1 MCIDLNLSKKNAYTV
16 SKNGIELYSETYS
29 LPQMISVCQVMPGD
43 VIDIRF
49 TCKKGESGTI
59 NVSACLLDEDLFRQ
73 AYEVLNAST
82 LELTTFSSTFVEGT
96 IDCNRDGLLYTSIPQ
111 DGNWHVQVDGKD
123 AEVIL
128 VGDAMVSVALTQG
141 QHTVSFT
148 YRNAAF
154 SFGWKVS
161 LGCLLVFLALAF
173 ICYMPER
180 KKGKYEI

>member
-1 MCIDLNLSKKNAYTV
+1 LYSSAIRAAAKD
-16 SKNGIELYSETYS
+16 NGIELYSETYS

-96 IDCNRDGLLYTSIPQ
+96 IDCDRDGLLYTSIPQ

-123 AEVIL
+123 ADITL
-128 VGDAMVSVALTQG
+128 VGDCMIGVNLSEG
-141 QHTVSFT
+141 EHTVSFV
-148 YRNAAF
+148 YENKAF
-154 SFGWKVS
+154 EWGWKIT
-161 LGCLLVFLALAF
+161 LVCTVIFGAL
-173 ICYMPER
+173 IQRCYKPDWKKWLSIR
-180 KKGKYEI
+180 KG